1 MSETE
6 QTTINQTEQG
16 SIIKEQDIPQEEKA
30 FLTDTTAKTVW
41 MKTKTG
47 KEFIKMNYIEML
59 AKKAYPLFEKLQHK
73 ESLELFDFKYTYYD
87 QTDQN
92 GNKVPDSVGSVYRYP
107 KGSGGGSRP
116 QYKKTY
122 MRKVF
127 QGLLDPTNEK
137 LADPNGKWRPINSHY
152 DSEAREV
159 IYTIYWDE

>member
-16 SIIKEQDIPQEEKA
+16 SMIKEQDIPQEEKA

-87 QTDQN
+87 QTDQA

-107 KGSGGGSRP
+107 KGSGSSRP
-116 QYKKTY
+116 QFKPRYAKQ
-122 MRKVF
+122 VF
-127 QGLLDPTNEK
+127 KGLEGPTNEK
-137 LADPNGKWRPINSHY
+137 LADPNGKWKVITSHY
-152 DSEAREV
+152 DQNEREV
-159 IYTIYWDE
+159 IFTLVREE